1 MDIKKLDL
9 FITKSIDDSQHLMN
23 LIRQD
28 RLFLDSIK
36 EISLAC
42 CRSIENRGKII
53 FAGNGGS
60 ACDAQH
66 FATELMVRF
75 SKNRAALPAIA
86 LNSDSTLITAC
97 SNDFGFEMIFTRQ
110 LEGIATENDLFF
122 GISTSGKSKNILSAL
137 KFARSKGIHSVFL
150 TGSTNPDIHYLC
162 DHIIKVPSENTAR
175 IQEMH
180 SLCGHIICAII
191 ENYFFE

>member
-1 MDIKKLDL
+1 
-9 FITKSIDDSQHLMN
+9 
-23 LIRQD
+23 
-28 RLFLDSIK
+28 
-36 EISLAC
+36 
-42 CRSIENRGKII
+42 
-53 FAGNGGS
+53 
-60 ACDAQH
+60 
-66 FATELMVRF
+66 MVRF

-86 LNSDSTLITAC
+86 LTSDSTLITAC

-110 LEGIATENDLFF
+110 LEGIATDNDLFF
-122 GISTSGKSKNILSAL
+122 GISTSGKSKNIIRAL

-150 TGSTNPDIHYLC
+150 TGSRNSEIHYLC

-191 ENYFFE
+191 ENYFFD